1 MKTDAFFEKEEMTLT
16 MKASS
21 LEELSLQL
29 EKLRNLL
36 EKPEL
41 KQIFQLLKG

>member
-1 MKTDAFFEKEEMTLT
+1 